1 MLEFVYSITA
11 SRDGDQMAD
20 HYRIA
25 ENLTQERPTRF
36 VMPTPKDKPPTPRG
50 PMIPPDP
57 VMAQVHA
64 TLAVADQ
71 LTRIA
76 DALDRLAGQQ
86 PPEPR

>member
-1 MLEFVYSITA
+1 
-11 SRDGDQMAD
+11 MAD

-25 ENLTQERPTRF
+25 ENLTEPRPTRF
-36 VMPTPKDKPPTPRG
+36 VMPTPKDKPPTPSG

-71 LTRIA
+71 LARIA
-76 DALDRLAGQQ
+76 TALERLGGGQ
-86 PPEPR
+86 EGTGPR